1 MKFELQN
8 ISGGYE
14 KTSVLENIS
23 LEINHGEFVSILGP
37 NGCGKSTLLKIAGR
51 LQKPF
56 SGNVLLDGMNIKGI
70 PGKELA
76 KRIAILPQSAEIP
89 AGITVE
95 ELISFGR
102 YPYRESASARKKHVL
117 EAMEETEITALRHR
131 IVNSLSGGERQR
143 ARLAMTLAQAPE
155 LLLLDE
161 PTTFL
166 DLRCQFEI
174 LELIKKLNR
183 ERNISVLVVL
193 HDLSLASLHSDKMIL
208 LKEKQIRYQGTPPEI
223 MKPEIISDIFGIE
236 TEIIQNKG
244 THLCLPTGKIKNS
257 PL

>member
-117 EAMEETEITALRHR
+117 EAMEDETQE
-131 IVNSLSGGERQR
+131 
-143 ARLAMTLAQAPE
+143 
-155 LLLLDE
+155 
-161 PTTFL
+161 
-166 DLRCQFEI
+166 
-174 LELIKKLNR
+174 
-183 ERNISVLVVL
+183 
-193 HDLSLASLHSDKMIL
+193 
-208 LKEKQIRYQGTPPEI
+208 
-223 MKPEIISDIFGIE
+223 
-236 TEIIQNKG
+236 
-244 THLCLPTGKIKNS
+244 
-257 PL
+257 